1 MEWKCGYCDSK
12 SIHYKV
18 TDIKNL
24 TSSGNVKDLRDIQEI
39 FSKDVSLNCFCKSYF
54 KVNFS
59 QEHTKF
65 ACTECMEN
73 VKSVPVAELVP
84 LPESQTPPKYITEV
98 ENFVQNSTEEVN
110 FLEVNGVIL
119 IYPDSKMELM
129 MDFVQTK
136 LNGSHHEPLPVNS
149 DSVATTEC
157 EVVDIWS
164 ELDDNSKFSTSIKAS
179 SSESTLI
186 LTEDDCSE
194 ASSARKSLKRKY
206 AELMPLEK
214 DWIEEYDDDSLMTPE
229 LRESINI
236 NISERKGTNKHFP

>member
-1 MEWKCGYCDSK
+1 MFLG
-12 SIHYKV
+12 
-18 TDIKNL
+18 
-24 TSSGNVKDLRDIQEI
+24 
-39 FSKDVSLNCFCKSYF
+39 CKSYF

-65 ACTECMEN
+65 ACTECIEN

-84 LPESQTPPKYITEV
+84 LPESQTTPKYITEV

-179 SSESTLI
+179 SSENTLI

-214 DWIEEYDDDSLMTPE
+214 DWIEEYDDDSLMTPG
-229 LRESINI
+229 LRESIKL
-236 NISERKGTNKHFP
+236 NISDVKGTNKHFP